1 MEELKRD
8 LENREMSFVDLDNY
22 MMEHGFYSVFN
33 DGVTDNIKECGNVVY
48 TGLESN
54 EAEVIIHF
62 TITIDSAEDESE
74 EHFYMLINKI
84 DGLF

>member
-33 DGVTDNIKECGNVVY
+33 DGATDNIKECGNVVY
-48 TGLESN
+48 TGLESK
-54 EAEVIIHF
+54 EAEVIIYF
-62 TITIDSAEDESE
+62 TITIDSAEDEAE
-74 EHFYMLINKI
+74 EHFYVLINEI
-84 DGLF
+84 DEF